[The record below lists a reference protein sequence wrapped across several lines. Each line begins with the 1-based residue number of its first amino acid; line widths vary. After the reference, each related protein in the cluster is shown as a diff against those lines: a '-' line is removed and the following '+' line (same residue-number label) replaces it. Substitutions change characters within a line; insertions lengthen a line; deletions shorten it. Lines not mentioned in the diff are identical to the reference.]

1 MVVGGSPLRL
11 LSNTLAVHTAT
22 ALRCAPT
29 QAAKRWYTESVCVV
43 MAVLVCSELSEP
55 TDLVAKQHAMY
66 GCLLENQQ
74 TTASSIRGH

>member
-1 MVVGGSPLRL
+1 MVVGGSPPRL
-11 LSNTLAVHTAT
+11 LSNTLAVHT

-43 MAVLVCSELSEP
+43 MAVLVSSELSEP

-66 GCLLENQQ
+66 GCLLEDQQ
-74 TTASSIRGH
+74 TTASPIRGH